1 MKIETNETVSYDVK
15 NVVIRSMHLSCG
27 GGKLRIE
34 SPYEW
39 QDAGGKVIRR
49 GSHVATEESLVALGD
64 AVISAIPIIKGLVR
78 VGRGGSSVVFFGTD
92 GTITRIFQNGRE
104 TPESDNYVQNNLTGD
119 QIATAIAP
127 LTVEQLVGMVQAM
140 TRGVLTN

>member
-1 MKIETNETVSYDVK
+1 
-15 NVVIRSMHLSCG
+15 
-27 GGKLRIE
+27 
-34 SPYEW
+34 
-39 QDAGGKVIRR
+39 
-49 GSHVATEESLVALGD
+49 
-64 AVISAIPIIKGLVR
+64 
-78 VGRGGSSVVFFGTD
+78 VFFGTD